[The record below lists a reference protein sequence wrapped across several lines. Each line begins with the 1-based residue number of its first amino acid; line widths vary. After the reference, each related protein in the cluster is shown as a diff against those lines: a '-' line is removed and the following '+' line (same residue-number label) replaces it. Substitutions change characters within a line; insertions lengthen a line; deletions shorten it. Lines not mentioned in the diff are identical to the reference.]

1 MAAWRRERFKMQ
13 RILELLPFL
22 IPILLLQLVLIVV
35 ALIDLA
41 RRERTR
47 GPKWLWVLIIVLV
60 NLIGPIIYFVVGREE

>member
-1 MAAWRRERFKMQ
+1 MAQIR
-13 RILELLPFL
+13 ELLPFL

-47 GPKWLWVLIIVLV
+47 GPKWLWVLIIVFV
-60 NLIGPIIYFVVGREE
+60 NLIGPIIYFVVGRIDE

>member
-1 MAAWRRERFKMQ
+1 VDLIRQA
-13 RILELLPFL
+13 LPFL
-22 IPILLLQLVLIVV
+22 IPIAILQLALIVA

-60 NLIGPIIYFVVGREE
+60 NFIGPIVYFVLGREE